1 MKYKTTLQELYAAT
15 NELNR
20 PTTLALL
27 NIDETLLDLPE
38 TTLSYI
44 ARCDHWKRLL
54 HVVASIPHLIEQGS
68 TAYTPLV
75 GFLGHFSSG
84 KSTLINAIMRIDR
97 NEYPAYKRESG
108 RNPTDKGVTLTTHF
122 NNYQRTRAEF
132 LSSVGNVDVVQGPRF
147 PLMEHMTLVDT
158 PGLGDDP
165 AEMDT
170 IIRFLHL
177 VHVLVLTVDGRRPFA
192 DTEKDFTLLEVAF
205 NQLVG
210 VPKIFAITSAVDFL
224 SNRKGDFDT
233 EWDQAEA
240 DAFWQ
245 ETLGRLLTDPRFANR
260 RKVLTGTAHHFVDSI
275 EGFRIDNL
283 LDTIVPIV
291 LDEEQRSRTDIAR
304 AEYVIRS
311 AVDSLK
317 YLEGYVAERTQH
329 LAKLRSDAEQRSEN
343 TETAIENLIEDLD
356 RRFSGTLEF
365 LQGHQDRI
373 ADLAVPL
380 DQILTIAMI
389 TQGID
394 MSATESTIRGAL
406 QDVIDARRSQV
417 LRRSKDRYRKR
428 SKVSHEPFRSE
439 VLLDRDIADAI
450 DKTALLQQ
458 LRRCGREA
466 LSTALARHQAT
477 HALGLE
483 TLERRSERG
492 RVMTAAREIQL
503 EFDRFQEIH
512 DDTVRALIA
521 YITQPSSL
529 ELLREHGFVGF
540 NKLGQRIANPESID
554 INNREDYR
562 RSVDEIEK
570 CKASL
575 RDIYDQAT
583 EDLKMDDLIDPPS
596 EDENIIEDLAP
607 SIIGDS
613 ALKPIIEQISSRASV
628 GVEKLDQAVN
638 EQVDELIAEIVRAK
652 QVTAMRIRNIW
663 NARGR
668 VATRLVIVII
678 LFGAVG
684 FSIGNLAPGVW
695 TSVWSSLPEWMI
707 QGAVSSG
714 ITSLVLSMCF
724 FIFIGFTNANLRV
737 AFGSTLLAHV
747 KLALL
752 RRKHVQQIR
761 KTTDEELAK
770 AKAKAADSVNSID
783 NALLS
788 AVIHWLEN
796 DCDVYTESVRELRHI
811 RQRVGE
817 RGQLVNALVDKL
829 STFRIDLPAHLREK
843 SEAIR
848 LAAVSTHMSTIRQAA
863 HDVENMRETIA
874 TIAEKGRRATVS

>member
-317 YLEGYVAERTQH
+317 YLEGYVAERSQH

-394 MSATESTIRGAL
+394 MSATESTSYCAC
-406 QDVIDARRSQV
+406 ARW
-417 LRRSKDRYRKR
+417 
-428 SKVSHEPFRSE
+428 
-439 VLLDRDIADAI
+439 
-450 DKTALLQQ
+450 
-458 LRRCGREA
+458 
-466 LSTALARHQAT
+466 
-477 HALGLE
+477 
-483 TLERRSERG
+483 
-492 RVMTAAREIQL
+492 
-503 EFDRFQEIH
+503 
-512 DDTVRALIA
+512 
-521 YITQPSSL
+521 
-529 ELLREHGFVGF
+529 
-540 NKLGQRIANPESID
+540 
-554 INNREDYR
+554 
-562 RSVDEIEK
+562 SV
-570 CKASL
+570 
-575 RDIYDQAT
+575 
-583 EDLKMDDLIDPPS
+583 
-596 EDENIIEDLAP
+596 
-607 SIIGDS
+607 
-613 ALKPIIEQISSRASV
+613 ALKV
-628 GVEKLDQAVN
+628 GVTLKN
-638 EQVDELIAEIVRAK
+638 
-652 QVTAMRIRNIW
+652 
-663 NARGR
+663 
-668 VATRLVIVII
+668 
-678 LFGAVG
+678 
-684 FSIGNLAPGVW
+684 
-695 TSVWSSLPEWMI
+695 SVWPS
-707 QGAVSSG
+707 
-714 ITSLVLSMCF
+714 
-724 FIFIGFTNANLRV
+724 
-737 AFGSTLLAHV
+737 
-747 KLALL
+747 
-752 RRKHVQQIR
+752 
-761 KTTDEELAK
+761 
-770 AKAKAADSVNSID
+770 
-783 NALLS
+783 
-788 AVIHWLEN
+788 
-796 DCDVYTESVRELRHI
+796 
-811 RQRVGE
+811 
-817 RGQLVNALVDKL
+817 
-829 STFRIDLPAHLREK
+829 
-843 SEAIR
+843 
-848 LAAVSTHMSTIRQAA
+848 
-863 HDVENMRETIA
+863 
-874 TIAEKGRRATVS
+874 